1 MRTHPFRLT
10 MFALGL
16 SVCLTAPLAAS
27 AAPGCAGEA
36 CDVLSMSSDG
46 CSWKNA
52 SEKAIR
58 FTVLNSGA
66 TLFSSVL
73 GPGESFKQTN
83 MQACVTAQAGS
94 PNIQASFVALRPMPD
109 APDFTLKPKP
119 AAVPAVTVAS
129 TPKIAVPRAKP
140 VPDTVVATADPAL
153 TPVALA
159 AGPARR
165 TPTPRAKPDVPSPPP
180 APPSTSVALV
190 PPAQAITVPTQ
201 AEIEAGVNPCGDAC
215 GEILFKVVDECIWV
229 QSQNPKPILFQATV
243 QGRMLVLPLD
253 GASAAKAD
261 AGAPP
266 ANASAYHTRQRDPFQ
281 SASSGIPVYRVRLGE
296 PQACVKD
303 RTQITHFV
311 AQYRK

>member
-1 MRTHPFRLT
+1 MHTHPFRIT
-10 MFALGL
+10 MFAFGL
-16 SVCLTAPLAAS
+16 SLSLAAPIAAS

-36 CDVLSMSSDG
+36 CDVLSMSTDG

-52 SEKAIR
+52 SDKAIR

-73 GPGESFKQTN
+73 GPGESFKQSNKQT
-83 MQACVTAQAGS
+83 CVTAQPGS
-94 PNIQASFVALRPMPD
+94 PNIQASFVALRSMPD

-119 AAVPAVTVAS
+119 ATVPATTVAS
-129 TPKIAVPRAKP
+129 APKIAVPRAKP

-153 TPVALA
+153 TPAALA
-159 AGPARR
+159 AVPARR
-165 TPTPRAKPDVPSPPP
+165 TPTPRAKPDMPSTP
-180 APPSTSVALV
+180 ASPPSTSTALV
-190 PPAQAITVPTQ
+190 SPAQTIKVPTE

-229 QSQNPKPILFQATV
+229 QSQNPRPIIFQATV

-266 ANASAYHTRQRDPFQ
+266 ANAPAYHTRQRDPFQ

-303 RTQITHFV
+303 RTQITQFV
-311 AQYRK
+311 AQYKK